1 MSLAALMRLSEEF
14 KKQQSEKFGGRV
26 PIARQIVGYS
36 KGHWLVEYTFRIQG
50 GHSVESHW
58 EQDER
63 SLAHQRAFPNE

>member
-1 MSLAALMRLSEEF
+1 MSLAALMRLSEILQA
-14 KKQQSEKFGGRV
+14 QQSERFGGRV

-50 GHSVESHW
+50 GSSVESRW

-63 SLAHQRAFPNE
+63 SLAHQRNFPND